1 MVTAQFP
8 LVIPAVVIL
17 LVVIFAV
24 LWISHR

>member
-1 MVTAQFP
+1 MVASHFP

-24 LWISHR
+24 LWICHR